1 MSGLQMFQN
10 LSLYGSLAEID
21 STEKLNEAMD
31 KLTVAQEQFREYNQ
45 EQVDKIFKAVAL
57 TASQNRVAFAK
68 YAYEETQKGV
78 FEDKVIKNEVSN
90 LY

>member
-1 MSGLQMFQN
+1 LPKLIPF
-10 LSLYGSLAEID
+10 
-21 STEKLNEAMD
+21 EKLNEAMD

-78 FEDKVIKNEVSN
+78 FEDKVIKNEFAAD
-90 LY
+90 YIYHKYCQR